1 MNDNI
6 AALREQL
13 QKLKALHAEGSL
25 GDEAYEKARAPLERQ
40 LLDSVLAAP
49 PPVPAAARPSG
60 KLTALLSLSVLLLA
74 GAGYWWTGSP
84 GAPTAATPGATRSA
98 AATADGVVAEP
109 TPAETEQ
116 QFAAAVAQLAEKL
129 KTQPDN
135 AEGWA
140 MLARSYSRLG
150 RFPEAVP
157 AFEKAVALNPK
168 DARLLADFAD
178 TVAMQNDRSLEGRP
192 TELLNLALKLEPEN
206 PKVLALAGTA
216 AFNRKDYKGAVA
228 LWEKLQQVTPADAA
242 FLPQLQSSIAEAREL
257 GGMAKAAVV
266 PPAAPGTPPMAAA
279 QPPAATTAPASA
291 AAGPPAAVTGTVRL
305 APAVAQ
311 MAQPNDTVFVF
322 ARAQAG
328 AGMPLAILRKQVKDL
343 PLEFKLDDSSAMAP
357 AMKLSL
363 FPQVVISARVSKSG
377 QAAPSPGDL
386 RGQSAPVANTA
397 AGVVVEINEVVKN

>member
-25 GDEAYEKARAPLERQ
+25 SEEAYEKARAPLERK

-49 PPVPAAARPSG
+49 APSLPAARPSG
-60 KLTALLSLSVLLLA
+60 KLTALLSLAVLLLG

-109 TPAETEQ
+109 TQADNEQ
-116 QFAAAVAQLAEKL
+116 QFSAAVAQLAEKL

-150 RFPEAVP
+150 RWPEAMP
-157 AFEKAVALNPK
+157 AFERAVALNPK

-192 TELLNLALKLEPEN
+192 TELLNQALKLEPDN

-228 LWEKLQQVTPADAA
+228 LWERLQQVTPADAA
-242 FLPQLQSSIAEAREL
+242 FMPQLQNSIAEAREM
-257 GGMAKAAVV
+257 GGMAKASVM
-266 PPAAPGTPPMAAA
+266 PPAAPGTPSVAST
-279 QPPAATTAPASA
+279 PPPATTAAQASA
-291 AAGPPAAVTGTVRL
+291 DAGPSAAVTGSVRL
-305 APAVAQ
+305 APAIAQ
-311 MAQPNDTVFVF
+311 LAQPTDTVFVF

-357 AMKLSL
+357 AFKMSL
-363 FPQVVISARVSKSG
+363 FPQVVISARVSKTG